1 MQSDLHRPLGQDKKN
16 KKAKANFTP
25 ANLKI
30 WLAGFAI
37 FAILIG
43 SVYTSLTKAPLKS
56 NTPEMIAATAAM
68 EDKAVTQDGPTDVIQ
83 TSSAQTS
90 DTQAQP
96 NDEYSS
102 QSGISGGNIETFT
115 TDEGLKITKITPRPR
130 IGDDAV
136 FLDAPNKGQNLRIAH
151 LADPEI
157 IEDTS
162 LGRLPIYSNDGKRA
176 FDVYARPW
184 SGARGTRIA
193 IVVGGLGL
201 SQTGSNYAIEA
212 LPEEITLAFAA
223 SGNSLQRWMQDAR
236 RNGHEI
242 LLQVP
247 FEPFDY
253 PNNDPGRGTLLVEKA
268 PQENIK
274 LLHEAMGSIT
284 NYTGISNFMGAR
296 FLSDPKALEPI
307 MRDLA
312 RRGVMFFDDGTS
324 SRSLTETFSKT
335 LGIPFAASDM
345 VLDSKL
351 EVGAILKK
359 LDDLERV
366 AKRNGSAI
374 GVASAFPASVDA
386 IVSWTNEAK
395 ARGIE
400 IVGLSALAE
409 DPERR

>member
-1 MQSDLHRPLGQDKKN
+1 MQSDLHRPLGQDKKK
-16 KKAKANFTP
+16 KKAKTNFTP
-25 ANLKI
+25 ANLKP

-37 FAILIG
+37 CAIIAG
-43 SVYTSLTKAPLKS
+43 SAYTSLTDAPLKS
-56 NTPEMIAATAAM
+56 STPEIAVVTVSN
-68 EDKAVTQDGPTDVIQ
+68 EDKTAIQSAALEASQTTNTDTSQDD
-83 TSSAQTS
+83 A
-90 DTQAQP
+90 
-96 NDEYSS
+96 YSS
-102 QSGISGGNIETFT
+102 QLGTSGGNVETFT
-115 TDEGLKITKITPRPR
+115 TDEGLKVTTIKPRTR
-130 IGDDAV
+130 TDGDAV
-136 FLDAPNKGQNLRIAH
+136 FLDAPNRGQNLRIAH
-151 LADPEI
+151 LPDPEI

-176 FDVYARPW
+176 FDIYARPW

-201 SQTGSNYAIEA
+201 SQTGSNYAIET

-223 SGNSLQRWMQDAR
+223 SGNSLQRWMQGAR
-236 RNGHEI
+236 QNGHEI
-242 LLQVP
+242 LLQIP

-253 PNNDPGRGTLLVEKA
+253 PNNDPGRGTLLVDKDPKA
-268 PQENIK
+268 NLK
-274 LLHEAMGSIT
+274 LLHEAMGTIT
-284 NYTGISNFMGAR
+284 NYTGVSNFMGAR

-345 VLDSKL
+345 VLDGQP

-374 GVASAFPASVDA
+374 GIASAFPASVEA
-386 IVSWTNEAK
+386 IASWTNEAK

>member
-1 MQSDLHRPLGQDKKN
+1 MQSDLHRPLGQDKK
-16 KKAKANFTP
+16 KKTATTNFTP
-25 ANLKI
+25 ANLKL
-30 WLAGFAI
+30 WLAGFVVFAI
-37 FAILIG
+37 FAG
-43 SVYTSLTKAPLKS
+43 SVYTSLTKDPLKS
-56 NTPEMIAATAAM
+56 NNPELVVATTLDENNTIGQDNAAKGTQTRNNETP
-68 EDKAVTQDGPTDVIQ
+68 Q
-83 TSSAQTS
+83 
-90 DTQAQP
+90 
-96 NDEYSS
+96 NEYSS

-151 LADPEI
+151 LPDPEI

-162 LGRLPIYSNDGKRA
+162 LGRLPIYSPEGKRA

-201 SQTGSNYAIEA
+201 SQTGSNYAIET

-242 LLQVP
+242 LLQIP

-253 PNNDPGRGTLLVEKA
+253 PNNDPGRGTLLTDKD
-268 PQENIK
+268 PQANLK
-274 LLHEAMGSIT
+274 LLHEAMGTIT
-284 NYTGISNFMGAR
+284 NYTGVSNFMGAR

-324 SRSLTETFSKT
+324 SRSLSETFSKT

-345 VLDSKL
+345 VLDNEL
-351 EVGAILKK
+351 EVGAVLKK
-359 LDDLERV
+359 LDDLERI
-366 AKRNGSAI
+366 AKRNGFAI
-374 GVASAFPASVDA
+374 GVASAFPASVEA
-386 IVSWTNEAK
+386 IASWANEAK

>member
-1 MQSDLHRPLGQDKKN
+1 MQSDLHRPLGQDKKK
-16 KKAKANFTP
+16 KKAKTNVTP
-25 ANLKI
+25 ASLKP

-37 FAILIG
+37 LALIIG
-43 SVYTSLTKAPLKS
+43 SAYTSFINPPLKS
-56 NTPEMIAATAAM
+56 ATPEKPEATAST
-68 EDKAVTQDGPTDVIQ
+68 EGEPTSQ
-83 TSSAQTS
+83 S
-90 DTQAQP
+90 DNIEAKQSLDTP
-96 NDEYSS
+96 NSGNNSFAS
-102 QSGISGGNIETFT
+102 QSGTSGGNIETFT
-115 TDEGLKITKITPRPR
+115 TDEGLKVTKITPRPR

-151 LADPEI
+151 LPDPEI

-162 LGRLPIYSNDGKRA
+162 LGRLPIYSNEGKRA

-201 SQTGSNYAIEA
+201 SQTGSNFAIET

-223 SGNSLQRWMQDAR
+223 SGNSLHRWMQDAR

-253 PNNDPGRGTLLVEKA
+253 PNNDPGRGTLLVDKDPKA
-268 PQENIK
+268 NLK

-296 FLSDPKALEPI
+296 FLSDPEALEPI

-324 SRSLTETFSKT
+324 SRSLTETFSNA

-345 VLDSKL
+345 VLDTKL
-351 EVGAILKK
+351 EVGTILKK

-366 AKRNGSAI
+366 AQRNGSAI
-374 GVASAFPASVDA
+374 GIASAFPESVEAIASW
-386 IVSWTNEAK
+386 SNEAK

-400 IVGLSALAE
+400 IVGISALAD